1 MLKYKEYNDFE
12 LLDLI
17 SEQHEQAYH
26 ILYNK
31 YYKVIKTKVNK
42 YLKYGSKKGLDHND
56 LMQEGTIG
64 FNEAIRDFKSRKGV
78 KFTTFA
84 NLCIERQ
91 INGAVSAADRQK
103 HKLLNDSISLEN
115 TFVINRPLIS
125 FLADQKE
132 TDPSNYI
139 IELEQEAEL
148 KATINKLLTPLEQQV
163 FELKLNNF
171 SYKEIATILG
181 KSYKS
186 IDSTIQ
192 RIKNKL
198 KKGLDLSNY

>member
-1 MLKYKEYNDFE
+1 MSQDEEKDLYARLVKEDSAAQKRMLEANLRLVVNIAKKFSSQTRTLD

-17 SEQHEQAYH
+17 
-26 ILYNK
+26 
-31 YYKVIKTKVNK
+31 
-42 YLKYGSKKGLDHND
+42 
-56 LMQEGTIG
+56 QEGNIG

-78 KFTTFA
+78 KFITFA

-91 INGAVSAADRQK
+91 INGAVLAADRQK
-103 HKLLNDSISLEN
+103 HKILNDSISLEN
-115 TFVINRPLIS
+115 TFAVKKPLIY

-132 TDPSNYI
+132 KDPSNYI

-148 KATINKLLTPLEQQV
+148 NLIIKQLLTPLEQQV
-163 FELKLNNF
+163 FELKLSNF
-171 SYKEIATILG
+171 SYKEIASILG

-198 KKGLDLSNY
+198 KKRLEL

>member
-17 SEQHEQAYH
+17 SEQHEQAYD

-31 YYKVIKTKVNK
+31 YYPIIKTKASK
-42 YLKYGSKKGLDHND
+42 YLKYGRKKGLDHND
-56 LMQEGTIG
+56 LIQEGNIG

-78 KFTTFA
+78 KFITFA

-91 INGAVSAADRQK
+91 INGAVLAADRQK
-103 HKLLNDSISLEN
+103 HKILNDSISLEN
-115 TFVINRPLIS
+115 TFAVKKPLIY

-132 TDPSNYI
+132 KDPSNYI

-148 KATINKLLTPLEQQV
+148 NLIIKQLLTPLEQQV
-163 FELKLNNF
+163 FELKLSNF
-171 SYKEIATILG
+171 SYKEIASILG

-198 KKGLDLSNY
+198 KKRLEL